1 MNKQS
6 ILPVDER
13 NKALGI
19 VTIND
24 VEEQFEQ
31 LLEYEKSDFI
41 KSHLN
46 CVVEEDEDDDPYFE
60 HSDNYNFD
68 EVWEFVRDHDDD
80 ELLDEI
86 GDDSAFAY
94 LARYWNLGDFIS
106 ELKANGKRIGQGYTD
121 DEFVSKLNLVNLNK
135 DTQLNILKQLDDNVI
150 REFLQK

>member
-1 MNKQS
+1 MNKQN

-46 CVVEEDEDDDPYFE
+46 CVVEED
-60 HSDNYNFD
+60 N
-68 EVWEFVRDHDDD
+68 DD
-80 ELLDEI
+80 EL
-86 GDDSAFAY
+86 
-94 LARYWNLGDFIS
+94 
-106 ELKANGKRIGQGYTD
+106 
-121 DEFVSKLNLVNLNK
+121 VSKLNLVNLNK